1 MKLLVAAL
9 LLATALPFAAQAAP
23 ARPEADTA
31 RDAVRKPAD
40 MVSFAKIKTGSMVT
54 DIIPGGGYFTRMF
67 AEAVGPNGRVTAVI
81 PPQAAARNAAEA
93 KAVADLGNAD
103 SYGNVS
109 VVASPA
115 QLAPG
120 SQDMIWT
127 AQNYHDLHN
136 ALPPEGVVGFNKAVL
151 AALKPGG
158 VFVVVDHAAMAGSGF
173 SATNTLHRIDPEA
186 LKAEVV
192 SSGFVFDGES
202 KAIANAADDHMK
214 NVFDPAIRGKT
225 DQFVY
230 RFRKP

>member
-1 MKLLVAAL
+1 MKSLVAAL
-9 LLATALPFAAQAAP
+9 LLATALPFAVQAAP
-23 ARPEADTA
+23 ARPDADTA
-31 RDAVRKPAD
+31 RDAARKPAD
-40 MVSFAKIKTGSMVT
+40 MVSFAKIKPGSMVT
-54 DIIPGGGYFTRMF
+54 DIIPGGGYFTRVF
-67 AEAVGPNGRVTAVI
+67 AEAVGAKGRVTAII

-103 SYGNVS
+103 SYGNVT
-109 VVASPA
+109 VIASPA
-115 QLAPG
+115 QLAPA
-120 SQDMIWT
+120 SQDVIWT

-136 ALPPEGVVGFNKAVL
+136 ALPPEGVVGFDKAVL

-158 VFVVVDHAAMAGSGF
+158 VFVIVDHAAMAGSGF
-173 SATNTLHRIDPEA
+173 GATNTLHRIDPEA

-192 SSGFVFDGES
+192 SAGFVFDGES
-202 KAIANAADDHMK
+202 KAIANPADDHMK